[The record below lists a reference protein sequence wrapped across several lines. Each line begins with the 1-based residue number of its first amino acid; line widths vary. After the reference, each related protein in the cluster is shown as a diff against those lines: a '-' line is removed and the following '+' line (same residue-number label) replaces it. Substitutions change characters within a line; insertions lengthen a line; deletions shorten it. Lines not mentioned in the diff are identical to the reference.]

1 MAASQAQ
8 KKWVALALALM
19 CIGVSVPTA
28 AQTFPSKPVRIIVAF
43 PAGGGVDMV
52 ARLLASKLSEKW
64 AQPVYVE
71 NKSGASGYIGTN
83 LVATS
88 PPDGYNVTLSVPNT
102 FTIGPHLITPP
113 YDALKDFT
121 PITMI
126 ITFPNVLV
134 IGPKVQAKSMSDLV
148 TLEKNKPGSLNF
160 ASSGI
165 GSTQHLAGEMFNLA
179 AGMRVTHVPYKGS
192 AGAMLDLIGGSVAY
206 SFDTTTGTLPH
217 IKAEKLRP
225 IAVAA
230 ASRIAALPD
239 VPTTAEQGFPSVV
252 MSTWYGL
259 SGPAGMPPEV
269 TQKWR
274 DDVAAVLALSDVQDK
289 FAQVAGVAVADQP
302 AQFGQY
308 LADEYKKMG
317 ALIKTADVKAD

>member
-1 MAASQAQ
+1 
-8 KKWVALALALM
+8 
-19 CIGVSVPTA
+19 
-28 AQTFPSKPVRIIVAF
+28 
-43 PAGGGVDMV
+43 
-52 ARLLASKLSEKW
+52 
-64 AQPVYVE
+64 
-71 NKSGASGYIGTN
+71 
-83 LVATS
+83 
-88 PPDGYNVTLSVPNT
+88 
-102 FTIGPHLITPP
+102 
-113 YDALKDFT
+113 
-121 PITMI
+121 
-126 ITFPNVLV
+126 
-134 IGPKVQAKSMSDLV
+134 MSDLV

-230 ASRIAALPD
+230 TSRIAALPD

>member
-1 MAASQAQ
+1 
-8 KKWVALALALM
+8 
-19 CIGVSVPTA
+19 
-28 AQTFPSKPVRIIVAF
+28 
-43 PAGGGVDMV
+43 
-52 ARLLASKLSEKW
+52 
-64 AQPVYVE
+64 
-71 NKSGASGYIGTN
+71 
-83 LVATS
+83 
-88 PPDGYNVTLSVPNT
+88 
-102 FTIGPHLITPP
+102 
-113 YDALKDFT
+113 
-121 PITMI
+121 MI

-134 IGPKVQAKSMSDLV
+134 IGPKVQAKSMRDLV
-148 TLEKNKPGSLNF
+148 TLEKSKPGSLNF

-230 ASRIAALPD
+230 TSRIAALPD

-259 SGPAGMPPEV
+259 SGPAGMPTEV

-289 FAQVAGVAVADQP
+289 FSQVAGVAVADQP
-302 AQFGQY
+302 AQFGLY